1 MKKSIKILV
10 GFLAFIAV
18 FVGTYFYAK
27 YFGTIGFKVNEYI
40 IEDKDI
46 SKDYDGLQI
55 VHLSD
60 IHFDDDLNV
69 DNFKKIISDVN
80 LHKPDI
86 VVFTG
91 DLISNTISDEKYE
104 ELVEIMNTLEV
115 SIGMYAID
123 GNHDYKYKRW
133 NNLIEDCGFINLND
147 SYEVIY
153 TDSYES
159 IFIAGISNNTYTTKN
174 IEDKSETIFDYLN
187 SDEYNSTYN
196 ILLMHEPDFITDI
209 DYKLFDIVMAG
220 HSHNGQ
226 VRLPFIGAFYTP
238 TNAKNYYKPYYNLD
252 GTHFYISNGIGTSEL
267 PVRLFNKPS
276 YNLYRIAKK

>member
-1 MKKSIKILV
+1 MRSNIKILV
-10 GFLAFIAV
+10 LFLAFVAI
-18 FVGTYFYAK
+18 FIGTYFYAK
-27 YFGTIGFKVNEYI
+27 YFGTIGFVVNEYI

-46 SKDYDGLQI
+46 SEDYDGLKI

-69 DNFKKIISDVN
+69 SNFKKIIDDVN
-80 LHKPDI
+80 LQKPDI
-86 VVFTG
+86 ILFTG
-91 DLISNTISDEKYE
+91 DLISDTISDEKYE
-104 ELVEIMNTLEV
+104 DLVEIMSNLEV
-115 SIGMYAID
+115 SIGKYAID

-133 NNLIEDCGFINLND
+133 NNLIEDCGFVNLND

-153 TDSYES
+153 KDSYES

-174 IEDKSETIFDYLN
+174 IEDKSEVIFDYLN

-209 DYKLFDIVMAG
+209 DYKLFDIVLAG

-226 VRLPFIGAFYTP
+226 VRLPFIGAFHTP
-238 TNAKNYYKPYYNLD
+238 TYAKNYYKPYYNLD
-252 GTHFYISNGIGTSEL
+252 NVHFYISSGIGTSEL

-276 YNLYRIAKK
+276 YNVYRIAKK